1 MKLGTETGLILSV
14 DNPSAKTIMLLRKLT
29 PLSIAEIKQRA
40 LEGKPITGFPCT
52 DEYGAEDESM
62 LLQSIK
68 DARKNLLEL
77 GVETR
82 IVIDGETMS
91 EEHLDN
97 RRQMLREIDEE
108 LEWENEV
115 RLAQEEVDQAV
126 AELADEFEEF
136 GWWVPDDMSFLWDE
150 LGQELPARH
159 PLEERNLAPMA
170 RCDRNDDVLFHDGK
184 GFLVVHL
191 TWSKTNVLPFPLF
204 EEVECDSIA
213 DYLRSEYLENCELE

>member
-82 IVIDGETMS
+82 IVIDGEMMS

-108 LEWENEV
+108 LEWEDEV

-170 RCDRNDDVLFHDGK
+170 RCDCNDDVLFHDGK